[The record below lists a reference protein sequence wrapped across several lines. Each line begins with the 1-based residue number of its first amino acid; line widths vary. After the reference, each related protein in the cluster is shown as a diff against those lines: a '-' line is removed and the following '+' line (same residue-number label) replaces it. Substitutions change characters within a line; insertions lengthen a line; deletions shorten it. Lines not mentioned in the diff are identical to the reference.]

1 MTCPKHPKLSTCKTG
16 NPKRAR
22 LVHLKHFGFIRHYN
36 VLKLF
41 TKLHETFMNIFVS
54 HMLDQNRMQM
64 VEYKAFSNRTQIEA
78 PRRRR

>member
-1 MTCPKHPKLSTCKTG
+1 MTCLKHPKLSTCKTG

-41 TKLHETFMNIFVS
+41 TKFHETFMNIIES
-54 HMLDQNRMQM
+54 YMLDQKRKQM
-64 VEYKAFSNRTQIEA
+64 VEHKAFSNRTQIEA